1 MNPADIIRIKDLLPT
16 AMGSDELREQIAA
29 DILRRSVFSAR
40 MESARY
46 LARVRDVCAEYA
58 DGGLSAAEARK
69 TLLAELEAMGHSQSD
84 GGGIANPAS
93 RQRLNLIIETQR
105 RMASSVARINA
116 DTPETLALWPAWEL
130 RRFERRK
137 APRADWPQRWQ
148 SAAEAVGHEGV
159 ARHTARMV
167 ALKNS
172 PIWQALGDGA
182 GGFRDT
188 LGNPYPPFAY
198 SSGLAWADVS
208 ADECRELGLSDRPA
222 SAGAPPKASLSP
234 DDRELLEAARAA
246 GFDIGKGLA

>member
-1 MNPADIIRIKDLLPT
+1 MNPADIIRIKELLPT
-16 AMGSDELREQIAA
+16 AMGSDEMREQIAA

-46 LARVRDVCAEYA
+46 LSRVREACAEFA
-58 DGGLSAAEARK
+58 DGNISAAEARK
-69 TLLAELEAMGHSQSD
+69 SLLAELEAMGHSQSD

-93 RQRLNLIIETQR
+93 RQRLRLVIETQR
-105 RMASSVARINA
+105 RMASSVAKMDA
-116 DTPETLALWPAWEL
+116 ETPATLAVWPAWEL

-137 APRADWPQRWQ
+137 APRGDWMQRWQ
-148 SAAEAVGHEGV
+148 SAAESVGYEGV

-167 ALKNS
+167 ALKSS

-198 SSGLAWADVS
+198 SSGLAWADVD
-208 ADECRELGLSDRPA
+208 ADECRELGLDPSGNA
-222 SAGAPPKASLSP
+222 EKPPKASLSP
-234 DDRELLEAARAA
+234 DNAELLAAAKAA